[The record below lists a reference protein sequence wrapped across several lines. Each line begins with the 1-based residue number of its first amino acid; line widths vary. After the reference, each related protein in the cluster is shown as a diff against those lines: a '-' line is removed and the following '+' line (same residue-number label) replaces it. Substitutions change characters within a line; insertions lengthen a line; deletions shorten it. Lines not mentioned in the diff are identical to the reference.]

1 MRIAHSYPVETGFFS
16 RSLTEIVSP
25 RRSSDNLMIVSRSR
39 RRIPLFPG
47 SELVISTR
55 YLVDST
61 VTAMSP
67 KADLTIS
74 VFNCPFFCA
83 TTLVC

>member
-1 MRIAHSYPVETGFFS
+1 
-16 RSLTEIVSP
+16 
-25 RRSSDNLMIVSRSR
+25 MIVSRSR